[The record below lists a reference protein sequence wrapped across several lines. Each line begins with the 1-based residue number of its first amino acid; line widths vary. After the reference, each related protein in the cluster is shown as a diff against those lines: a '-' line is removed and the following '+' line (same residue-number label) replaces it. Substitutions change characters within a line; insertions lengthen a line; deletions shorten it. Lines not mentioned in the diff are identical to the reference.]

1 MTDQVLKIEENTK
14 ILNAE
19 VLPDEKVITGGAMQ
33 SMLINTVVDNDVESD
48 EENLNCG
55 VRYLYG

>member
-1 MTDQVLKIEENTK
+1 MTNQVLKIEENTK